1 MRERT
6 GQIVGSWLI
15 VRLFISSPHTP
26 DMCPALFGVRP
37 AGRTY
42 SEVKVL
48 YTLGKG
54 KC

>member
-1 MRERT
+1 MADEPAARRRR
-6 GQIVGSWLI
+6 
-15 VRLFISSPHTP
+15 VRRKKGPHRP
-26 DMCPALFGVRP
+26 MGAFYLVRP

-48 YTLGKG
+48 YTPGKG